1 MAQSLIGASMKRVED
16 PILLRG
22 DGRYVDDL
30 RVDGLLHLVFVRSPY
45 PHARIERIDTSAAIA
60 LPGVVAVFTAADLD
74 GVILEPPSGPP
85 GASLRAVPP
94 LASDVVR
101 LVGEPVAAVI
111 AETRYLAEDGA
122 SLVDISYDPLP
133 SVGRIEEAMQPDAP
147 RVHADLPDNVCF
159 RVRHVKGDVDGIFA
173 AAAHRI
179 SLRLR
184 RHRVAG
190 VPLEPRGLLA
200 KPEPNGGLTV
210 WASAQSAHRLRN
222 ALAGSLGIPRDSI
235 RAIMPDVGGA
245 FGVKA
250 GYNREDLIVGWA
262 AQHLG
267 RPVKWMSTRIE
278 DFLTTQ
284 HARDQLDEAE
294 GAFDAAGHLLALRI
308 RTFAAV
314 GAYSMAGNSNLLPR
328 MILFSAG
335 PYRVPALDCEVT
347 GLYLNANHSGALRG
361 AGRPE
366 ATAVG
371 ERLMEAASRQL
382 GIDPVEIRR
391 RNFIQPDQFPYEN
404 PGGTI
409 YDSGNYPGLLDH
421 ALEVAGYET
430 LLQERDRRR
439 LAGELVGVGLATFVE
454 MTGLGPETGRVVA
467 APDGSVTAYSGSSSQ
482 GQGHRTAFPQIVASM
497 LDVPYESIRLVQA
510 DTTLVPEGT
519 GTFGSRSTVA
529 GGGALAIAGRTLKE
543 RALALAAETL
553 EAAPA
558 DLEWERG
565 VVRLKGAPERALTL
579 AEIARVAV
587 SRAAAGLPIEGASPE
602 GLEAAT
608 VFDARANARADVMA
622 AGAYIALVSIDRDT
636 GKLTVEQLAAVDDS
650 GTIVNPMIVEAQIH
664 GSVAHGVGEALWER
678 MVYDAEGQVLTGSL
692 LDYALGTAQ
701 AMPRLTTGHVETPS
715 PQQPIGAKGA
725 GEAGNIGAPPAIM
738 NAALDALAPL
748 GVTALDP
755 PLHAERIWR
764 LIQRAD
770 RQQDRLHQGQA

>member
-1 MAQSLIGASMKRVED
+1 MAQSYIGAAMKRVED

-45 PHARIERIDTSAAIA
+45 PHARIDEIAVNAAQA
-60 LPGVVAVFTAADLD
+60 LPGVVAVLTAADLGD
-74 GVILEPPSGPP
+74 VTLEPPSGPP
-85 GASLRAVPP
+85 GANLRAAPP
-94 LASDVVR
+94 LARDVVR
-101 LVGEPVAAVI
+101 FVGEPVAAVI
-111 AETRYLAEDGA
+111 AESRYLAEDAA
-122 SLVDISYDPLP
+122 SLVDVSYEPLP
-133 SVGRIEEAMQPDAP
+133 SAGRIEEAMQPGAP
-147 RVHADLPDNVCF
+147 RVHPDLPDNVCF
-159 RVRHVKGDVDGIFA
+159 RVHHVKGDVDGIFA
-173 AAAHRI
+173 TAAHRI
-179 SLRLR
+179 SIRLR

-190 VPLEPRGLLA
+190 VPLEGRGLLA
-200 KPEPNGGLTV
+200 HPEPDGGLTV

-222 ALAGSLGIPRDSI
+222 ALARSLGIERDSI

-262 AQHLG
+262 AQHLQ
-267 RPVKWMSTRIE
+267 RPVKWMSTRME

-294 GAFDAAGHLLALRI
+294 GAFDDEGHLLALRI
-308 RTFAAV
+308 RTVAAV
-314 GAYSMAGNSNLLPR
+314 GAYSMAGNCNLLPR

-335 PYRVPALDCEVT
+335 LYRVSALDCEVT

-366 ATAVG
+366 ATSLG
-371 ERLMEAASRQL
+371 ERMMEAASRQL

-421 ALEVAGYET
+421 ALDVASYDA

-439 LAGELVGVGLATFVE
+439 AAGELIGVGLATFVE
-454 MTGLGPETGRVVA
+454 MTGLGPETGRIVA

-482 GQGHRTAFPQIVASM
+482 GQGHRTVFPQIVASV
-497 LDVPYESIRLVQA
+497 LGVPYESVRFIQA
-510 DTTLVPEGT
+510 DTALVPEGT

-529 GGGALAIAGRTLKE
+529 GGGALAVAGTMLKE
-543 RALALAAETL
+543 RALAVAAEVL
-553 EAAPA
+553 EAAA
-558 DLEWERG
+558 SDLEWVNG
-565 VVRLKGAPERALTL
+565 GARLKGAPERSLSL
-579 AEIARVAV
+579 AEIAGVAAD
-587 SRAAAGLPIEGASPE
+587 RAADGRTVEGASSE

-608 VFDARANARADVMA
+608 VFDAKANAKADVMA

-636 GKLTVEQLAAVDDS
+636 GQVTIEKLVAVDDS

-692 LDYALGTAQ
+692 LDYALGTAH
-701 AMPRLTTGHVETPS
+701 ALPRWTTGHFETPS

-738 NAALDALAPL
+738 NAVLDALAPL
-748 GVTALDP
+748 GVTAVDP
-755 PLHAERIWR
+755 PLHSERIWR
-764 LIQRAD
+764 LIHTAG
-770 RQQDRLHQGQA
+770 RQ